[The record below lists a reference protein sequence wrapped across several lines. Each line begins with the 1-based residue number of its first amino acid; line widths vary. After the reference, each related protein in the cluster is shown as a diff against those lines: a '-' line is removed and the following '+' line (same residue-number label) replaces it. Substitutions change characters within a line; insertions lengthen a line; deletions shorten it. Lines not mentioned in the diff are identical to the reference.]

1 MSRGIA
7 LEIKEQ
13 TINLSHGNTYYLE
26 AGQGEPVILLH
37 GVGFYTGGDYWLQN
51 MEELGKH
58 FHVYAPDFVGWGKG
72 DRLPVEYSFSYLVDF
87 VREFQ
92 DAIGVS
98 SAHVVGHSMG
108 GWVASL
114 LGYESPE
121 RVRTLQ
127 LAASGGMSTRTLST
141 MTAFTPPTYDQILQ
155 HVMDTTNLEKSAAE
169 ETARRWYERTL
180 LTGATEAYQ
189 KILNHMN
196 QPLHRARYNLQRRL
210 PHIKRPTLILWG
222 SQDKVNDLS
231 MGELMHS
238 LIPESEMVVL
248 PCGHFLPSEAP
259 QAFNEQVISF
269 IQKHLGK
276 SF

>member
-1 MSRGIA
+1 M
-7 LEIKEQ
+7 EIQERI
-13 TINLSHGNTYYLE
+13 INLSHGTTHYLE

-51 MEELGKH
+51 MEELSRH

-72 DRLPVEYSFSYLVDF
+72 DRLGVEYSFSYLVDF

-92 DAIGVS
+92 DAVGMS

-114 LGYESPE
+114 FGYESPN
-121 RVRTLQ
+121 RVRTLI
-127 LAASGGMSTRTLST
+127 LAGSGGMSTRTLST
-141 MTAFTPPTYDQILQ
+141 MTSFTPPSYDEILR
-155 HVMDTTNLEKSAAE
+155 HVINTTNLETSRAE

-180 LTGATEAYQ
+180 LPGAVEAYQ
-189 KILNHMN
+189 NILNHMN
-196 QPLHRARYNLQRRL
+196 HPIHRARYNLQRRL
-210 PHIKRPTLILWG
+210 PHIKRPTLIVWG
-222 SQDKVNDLS
+222 TKDTVNDLS
-231 MGELMHS
+231 MGELMHE

-248 PCGHFLPSEAP
+248 PYGHFLPSEAP
-259 QAFNEQVISF
+259 QEFNAQVISF
-269 IQKHLGK
+269 IQKHLGG